1 MTPAHIGR
9 YEITGTLGRG
19 AAGIVYSARDPL
31 IQRTVAIKTVSCVGL
46 SREEIQSFEQRFY
59 REAQSA
65 GRLTHPNI
73 VTIHD
78 VGRCGDV
85 AYIAMEYL
93 AGRSLR
99 EVLDDGTRLPLKRIA
114 NITAQIADGLAF
126 AHASGIIHR
135 DIKPANILLLENDLV
150 KIADFGVAQLPGGSQ
165 TQEGATVGSPKY
177 MSPEQVRGA
186 PLDGRSDIFS
196 LGALLHEMLTGR
208 PAFTGN
214 DIDAILHQVLSSD
227 PPPPTLLRP
236 NLPAAADR
244 IVTRALAKSP
254 EARYADAGEMAADL
268 RRLGKIPP
276 PAARPKPA
284 PSGDATIELAPRGR
298 PPAAFATA
306 RRRIALTL
314 LGGVVLL
321 AGWLLRPAAPLSPES
336 PALPGAAHAT
346 PAPASGTDT
355 PVAAVAPTSATRGEG
370 QLRIAVAPW
379 GEVHIDGTLAGIS
392 PPLAELPLPA
402 GRHEIEIRN
411 GDFAPHRE
419 TVDITPGASLRIKHK
434 FE

>member
-1 MTPAHIGR
+1 MTPAQIGR

-31 IQRTVAIKTVSCVGL
+31 IQRTVAIKTVNCVGL

-65 GRLTHPNI
+65 GQLTHPNI

-78 VGRCGDV
+78 VGRCGDM

-99 EVLDDGTRLPLKRIA
+99 EVLDDGARLPLKRIA
-114 NITAQIADGLAF
+114 SIAAQIADGLAF

-150 KIADFGVAQLPGGSQ
+150 KIADFGVARLPGGSQ

-254 EARYADAGEMAADL
+254 EARYADAAEMATDL

-276 PAARPKPA
+276 PVARPKPA
-284 PSGDATIELAPRGR
+284 ARGDATIELAPRGR
-298 PPAAFATA
+298 PAATFTA
-306 RRRIALTL
+306 AHRRIALVL
-314 LGGVVLL
+314 LASVVLL
-321 AGWLLRPAAPLSPES
+321 AGWLFRPTTPP
-336 PALPGAAHAT
+336 PPNPPPITGAAHAT
-346 PAPASGTDT
+346 PLPATGAP
-355 PVAAVAPTSATRGEG
+355 PPTATAQRGEG

-379 GEVHIDGTLAGIS
+379 GEVHVDGTLAGIS